1 MINRAIQRLELMYE
15 DFHPYRLEA
24 RSRQAKLLM
33 KLEGS
38 HDVEAI
44 LQDVVRQQAVVLG
57 VQNSRTQSTLV
68 LLQHFLTR
76 KGRSQEAYSL
86 PEVLERISDN
96 EFFEN

>member
-1 MINRAIQRLELMYE
+1 MYE

-38 HDVEAI
+38 HDVETI
-44 LQDVVRQQAVVLG
+44 LQDVVRQQVAVLG
-57 VQNSRTQSTLV
+57 VQNSRIQSTIA
-68 LLQHFLTR
+68 LLKNFLISN
-76 KGRSQEAYSL
+76 GRSQEAHNL

-96 EFFEN
+96 GSFEN